1 MSIICVFGDST
12 SWGAWDLE
20 KGGWVNRLWLDCANN
35 NQDLQIYNCS
45 VDGGDTKTILERFEK
60 ESEIRDADVVIIQS
74 GDNDAAYD
82 KTTNINIVPIDK
94 FAENLRE
101 IIRKA
106 KALNLKVFVMGGAK
120 YIESKTTPVPWCNL
134 CYTNDCYEKYNNVI
148 KDIAKETD
156 CIFINLFDVIEV
168 EDLYIDG
175 LHYNSSGHQKI
186 FELVKEA
193 LKY

>member
-1 MSIICVFGDST
+1 
-12 SWGAWDLE
+12 
-20 KGGWVNRLWLDCANN
+20 LDCANN

-120 YIESKTTPVPWCNL
+120 YIESKTTPVP
-134 CYTNDCYEKYNNVI
+134 
-148 KDIAKETD
+148 
-156 CIFINLFDVIEV
+156 
-168 EDLYIDG
+168 
-175 LHYNSSGHQKI
+175 
-186 FELVKEA
+186 
-193 LKY
+193 